1 MGGGIWPPLGLQ
13 GAWLCDDGAF
23 WETSWPDGTAH
34 QGGAKVKS
42 ETTLQL
48 ILGCQLGTEEGGGGS
63 LGGLGGKRG
72 VGEMVTLPL
81 TILEPFNHT
90 DCSLFNKAFVAENR
104 FPLT

>member
-1 MGGGIWPPLGLQ
+1 MLGS
-13 GAWLCDDGAF
+13 DDGAF

-63 LGGLGGKRG
+63 LGGVGGIERG
-72 VGEMVTLPL
+72 PHLP
-81 TILEPFNHT
+81 PGG
-90 DCSLFNKAFVAENR
+90 
-104 FPLT
+104 